1 MKNKPWTTTLPETNL
16 SHPRVVG
23 KIEFPTS
30 TAGICFLVPWRVY
43 VYIHPGGCVYIYI
56 PLKINMEPQNG
67 GLVQMIF
74 LFNWVIF
81 RFQPFILRGVVIFSC
96 MFVGQGYIFVPLIDL
111 LLKARN

>member
-1 MKNKPWTTTLPETNL
+1 MYIYTLE
-16 SHPRVVG
+16 G
-23 KIEFPTS
+23 
-30 TAGICFLVPWRVY
+30 
-43 VYIHPGGCVYIYI
+43 VYIYIYI